1 MKKTINLIAIYAT
14 LGLIALLFANVIELK
29 AQTPTPTPAKAQT
42 PAQTPAPAQ
51 AQTPA
56 PAAAQAQCTA
66 EKKQAWYVEFRAI
79 FKTDQTKAYDLAQKY
94 LACPAEAGEE
104 SIRNYLQ
111 NTFVA
116 VIDKA
121 RRTPKV
127 TELVYDK
134 KDYAKAFELGK
145 QVLADEPDN
154 VKVLMDL
161 AYAGYLA
168 NSTKV
173 DTFSVDAL
181 SYAKKAIQLIEAG
194 KAPENWVPYSGK
206 DEAHAYLN
214 NTIGVLTMAKNP
226 SEALPYLIKAAQL
239 EGKLKK
245 QAITY
250 GYIGDAYQSGPY
262 DRLSAEYKRLYE
274 GKDETP
280 ESKLALENVNQ
291 VIDRMID
298 AYARAVALS
307 GTDAASQASKKAW
320 MDTLTTWY
328 KYRTKSDA
336 GLTDMIATVM
346 SKPLPPEPTPLTTLP
361 ATAPTTTTTPASG
374 TPTTGSANGTAA
386 PAATGKPATTP
397 ASTPATTAPK
407 PTTPTATT
415 EVKPKP
421 KNNHPRPKTRR
432 HN

>member
-1 MKKTINLIAIYAT
+1 MKKTIRVFAIYAS
-14 LGLIALLFANVIELK
+14 LALLPAFANVIELK
-29 AQTPTPTPAKAQT
+29 AQTPAPSPTQG
-42 PAQTPAPAQ
+42 
-51 AQTPA
+51 
-56 PAAAQAQCTA
+56 QCTP
-66 EKKQAWYVEFRAI
+66 ENKLAWYTEFRKL
-79 FKTDQTKAYDLAQKY
+79 FKTEQAKAYDLAQKY
-94 LACPAEAGEE
+94 LACPAEPGEE
-104 SIRNYLQ
+104 SIRTYLK

-168 NSTKV
+168 ASSKV
-173 DTFSVDAL
+173 DTFNADAL
-181 SYAKKAIQLIEAG
+181 VYAKKAIQLIQSG
-194 KAPENWVPYSGK
+194 GVPENWAPYSNK
-206 DEAHAYLN
+206 DEALSYLN
-214 NTIGVLTMAKNP
+214 NTIGVLTIQKNP
-226 SEALPYLIKAAQL
+226 SEALPYLLKAAQL

-245 QAITY
+245 QPITY

-262 DRLSAEYKRLYE
+262 DKLSAEYKIYQ

-280 ESKLALENVNQ
+280 ESKLALENINQ
-291 VIDRMID
+291 VVDRMID

-307 GTDAASQASKKAW
+307 GTEPANQASKKAW

-328 KYRTKSDA
+328 KYRHNQSDV
-336 GLTDMIATVM
+336 GLTDLIAGVM

-361 ATAPTTTTTPASG
+361 AAAPTTSTTPASGSLTTAGSTAAPGTPVPPATNKTTTTPAV
-374 TPTTGSANGTAA
+374 PSAIT
-386 PAATGKPATTP
+386 TTP
-397 ASTPATTAPK
+397 KTTTTTVQTASTK
-407 PTTPTATT
+407 PVAKRKTR
-415 EVKPKP
+415 
-421 KNNHPRPKTRR
+421 NNHRR
-432 HN
+432 H